1 MRKKIIKNG
10 YLKNNEIYLLFDS
23 VDDIAN
29 VAIYKSNVEY
39 NKSTESEIG
48 RSWWGGDCQTS
59 GEVRRLV
66 RVGWP
71 EGVEKIQ
78 SIVDSLNV
86 PLPVSRRRKLSRGH
100 DGDFDVHSVY
110 RGAKHYFT
118 KRVKKFKRGPQ
129 MISLAVDMCAG
140 GSTSS
145 ETLFWRGA
153 ACLKVA
159 QDLILQGYKVE
170 VIAFKRSSGSYNSS
184 QAKDAPRRE
193 NIQVVVKQFDQ
204 TLEVNN
210 IAVTVAVAGF
220 YRSHLWTAIDSAP
233 FKSHRGFPIHET
245 PDNLR
250 GDHTVDRFDNCYDLE
265 STERFINKVFSG
277 IEDLNRGLLNAKS

>member
-1 MRKKIIKNG
+1 MRKKVIKNG
-10 YLKNNEIYLLFDS
+10 YLKNNEIYLIFDS
-23 VDDIAN
+23 VGDIAN
-29 VAIYKSNVEY
+29 VPIYKSNIAY
-39 NKSTESEIG
+39 NKSTESDRG
-48 RSWWGGDCQTS
+48 PRWWGGDCNTS

-66 RVGWP
+66 KVGWP
-71 EGVEKIQ
+71 KGVEEILKIA
-78 SIVDSLNV
+78 DSLNV

-100 DGDFDVHSVY
+100 DGDFDIHSVY

-159 QDLILQGYKVE
+159 QDLILQGYKIE
-170 VIAFKRSSGSYNSS
+170 VVAFKRSSGSYNSS
-184 QAKDAPRRE
+184 NAKDAPSRE
-193 NIQVVVKQFDQ
+193 NIQVTVKQFDQ

-220 YRSHLWTAIDSAP
+220 YRSHMWTAIDSAP
-233 FKSHRGFPIHET
+233 FKSHRGSPIHET

-250 GDHTVDRFDNCYDLE
+250 GDHTVDHFENCYDKE
-265 STERFINKVFSG
+265 STERFVSKVFSG
-277 IEDLNRGLLNAKS
+277 IEDLNRGLLNAKP